1 MNSSYKLA
9 GMQLLTSEGPS
20 IYYVINSRGEG
31 GRESIHFFLLSV
43 ISLASDKFY
52 MPFTYLTANSLKSE
66 HIHVS
71 HKKPWSVRIFFP
83 KLRKKREKKSKWKK
97 KKLKHQPS
105 IFTMSKKDGQIL
117 RQKVRQRISVI
128 SMFPEILNFRTY
140 FVLKTT
146 KTPLFVIITEIL

>member
-71 HKKPWSVRIFFP
+71 HKKPWSVKIFFP

-97 KKLKHQPS
+97 KIKTLAQYFYNVKKGWS
-105 IFTMSKKDGQIL
+105 NITSKSSSKTLSGGE
-117 RQKVRQRISVI
+117 V
-128 SMFPEILNFRTY
+128 FPKNWHFNSCL
-140 FVLKTT
+140 VLITT
-146 KTPLFVIITEIL
+146 KT